1 MITPT
6 EVIGLSWERTP
17 LKQVIKQM
25 PNPTRESV
33 KKMYGDIG
41 VDIFEGKN
49 KVTILSEKDNKK
61 SNRLINRIIN
71 WWTGGG
77 KLDYEESDSVKDLVN
92 KYAYNQSGGTYDE
105 IEAKFGKAG
114 CQAADIF
121 KVIGFFKT
129 NGI

>member
-6 EVIGLSWERTP
+6 EIIGLSREITP

-49 KVTILSEKDNKK
+49 KITILSEKDYNKSQTILSK
-61 SNRLINRIIN
+61 IKK
-71 WWTGGG
+71 WWSGTE
-77 KLDYEESDSVKDLVN
+77 KFDYEEKDSVKDLVL
-92 KYAYNQSGGTYDE
+92 KYGYNNHSGTYEE
-105 IEAKFGKAG
+105 IEEKFGREGLRIAN
-114 CQAADIF
+114 IF
-121 KVIGFFKT
+121 KVMGYFRT
-129 NGI
+129 

>member
-77 KLDYEESDSVKDLVN
+77 KLDYEEKDSVKDLIL
-92 KYAYNQSGGTYDE
+92 KYGCNNHSGTYDK
-105 IEAKFGKAG
+105 IEEKFGQEGVRIAN
-114 CQAADIF
+114 IF
-121 KVIGFFKT
+121 KVIGYFRS
-129 NGI
+129 